1 MKKWLIDIVYTVAVL
16 ALFTVVDI
24 PAWLF
29 NMGIFALWSLLAIGI
44 LSFVAFSLA
53 LGVADNDE
61 MKTLKVKM
69 SKTRSAYGIFSTV
82 SNFFLVLFIASQG
95 FFWLA
100 GFYLIFGLLELFVRM
115 NMDDLR

>member
-24 PAWLF
+24 PTWLF

-44 LSFVAFSLA
+44 LSFVVLIIV
-53 LGVADNDE
+53 LIVAENHAE
-61 MKTLKVKM
+61 TFVEKM

-100 GFYLIFGLLELFVRM
+100 GFYLIFSLLELFIRM
-115 NMDDLR
+115 NMDNLR

>member
-1 MKKWLIDIVYTVAVL
+1 MKKWLIDIVYTVVVL

-24 PAWLF
+24 PVWLF

-44 LSFVAFSLA
+44 LSFIVLIIV
-53 LGVADNDE
+53 LIVADD
-61 MKTLKVKM
+61 KVTKPFVEKM
-69 SKTRSAYGIFSTV
+69 SKTRSAYGIFSIV
-82 SNFFLVLFIASQG
+82 SNFFLALFIASQG